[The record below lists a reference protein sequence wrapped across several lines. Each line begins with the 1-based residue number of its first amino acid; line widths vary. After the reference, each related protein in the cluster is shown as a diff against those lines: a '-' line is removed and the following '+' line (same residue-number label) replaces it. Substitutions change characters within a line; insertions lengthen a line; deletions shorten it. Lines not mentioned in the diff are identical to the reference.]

1 VSRLSED
8 LRARVRTIPDW
19 PQSGVQFRDITPLL
33 QDAKS
38 FRDVISAF
46 AERYRPPGVE
56 LVAGIDA
63 RGFIVGSA
71 LALELGVGF
80 VPVRKRGKLPYD
92 TLAEDY
98 TLEYGRQTLE
108 IHADA
113 AQAGQ
118 GVLLVDDLVATGG
131 TMLAAA
137 RLLSRLGA
145 RVVEAAAVIDLPQL
159 GGSSRLSEAG
169 IEVFTLLS
177 FDGH

>member
-1 VSRLSED
+1 MNRLPED
-8 LRARVRTIPDW
+8 LRERVRTIPDW

-33 QDAKS
+33 QDAAA
-38 FRDVISAF
+38 FREVIAAF
-46 AERYRPPGVE
+46 AARYRSLGVE

-71 LALELGVGF
+71 LALELGAGF
-80 VPVRKRGKLPYD
+80 VPVRKQGKLPYE
-92 TLAEDY
+92 TLTEDY

-113 AQAGQ
+113 ARAGQ
-118 GVLLVDDLVATGG
+118 AVLLVDDLVATGG

-159 GGSSRLSEAG
+159 GGSGRMSEAG